1 MKWRRHGRRVSADT
15 HAETSLAQKPVDTVD
30 NFSNGMKPTPYEFS
44 RSDVSQ
50 FCARSPGGSKLNP
63 FYDSLKPFL
72 LAMRAMGVL
81 PLSSEAGG
89 KY

>member
-1 MKWRRHGRRVSADT
+1 VSADA
-15 HAETSLAQKPVDTVD
+15 HAGTPLAQKPMDTVD
-30 NFSNGMKPTPYEFS
+30 NLSNGIKATSYGFS

-50 FCARSPGGSKLNP
+50 FCAHSPAGGSAVNQY
-63 FYDSLKPFL
+63 YDSLKPFVL
-72 LAMRAMGVL
+72 VMRAMGVL